1 MYCFLKSTQRN
12 GVKTMKLSR
21 ILPLILVALAGM
33 SVLAQEVPRTFEPNT
48 IYVGADGKFEA
59 DPDTAV
65 INFNIG
71 AQEKQLKDAYARA
84 KRAAEQIR
92 DVLKTNGID
101 PKEAEISS
109 FQVSPIYDWKSA
121 GKRKAVAYRVSS
133 SVTVKLKDFDK
144 VAPIADALGEID
156 VTDTQSIN
164 YTLENT
170 AMAKAR
176 AVEDAT
182 RNARANAEVVAKAGG
197 RTIGNLI
204 YATVDV
210 TEVGPI
216 QPRPPIYAMRA
227 EVASPGAPPPPPT
240 EQFSAQRITIT
251 AHVNA
256 LFGMTAPAK

>member
-1 MYCFLKSTQRN
+1 
-12 GVKTMKLSR
+12 MKLSR
-21 ILPLILVALAGM
+21 ILPLVLLVFTSL
-33 SVLAQEVPRTFEPNT
+33 SVFAQEMPKTFEPNT

-65 INFNIG
+65 ITFNIG
-71 AQEKQLKDAYARA
+71 AQEKQLKDAYGRA

-109 FQVSPIYDWKSA
+109 FQVSPIYDWKST
-121 GKRKAVAYRVSS
+121 GKRKAVGYRVSS
-133 SVTVKLKDFDK
+133 SVTVKLRDFDK
-144 VAPIADALGEID
+144 VAPITDALGEID

-164 YTLENT
+164 YTLENSE
-170 AMAKAR
+170 MAKAR

-182 RNARANAEVVAKAGG
+182 RKARANAEAAARAGG
-197 RTIGNLI
+197 RMIGNLI
-204 YATVDV
+204 YASVDV
-210 TEVGPI
+210 SETTPI
-216 QPRPPIYAMRA
+216 QPRPLIYAMRA
-227 EVASPGAPPPPPT
+227 EATSPGSPPPPT

-256 LFGMTAPAK
+256 LFGMTGAAK

>member
-1 MYCFLKSTQRN
+1 
-12 GVKTMKLSR
+12 MKLSR
-21 ILPLILVALAGM
+21 ILPVLLLTLA
-33 SVLAQEVPRTFEPNT
+33 SLPVLGQELPRTFEPNT

-65 INFNIG
+65 VTFNIG

-92 DVLKTNGID
+92 DILKTNGID
-101 PKEAEISS
+101 PKEAQISG

-133 SVTVKLKDFDK
+133 SVTIKLKDFDK
-144 VAPIADALGEID
+144 VAPITDALGDID

-164 YTLENT
+164 YTLENEE
-170 AMAKAR
+170 AAKAK

-182 RNARANAEVVAKAGG
+182 KKARANAEVAARTGG
-197 RTIGNLI
+197 RSIGNLI
-204 YATVDV
+204 YASVDV
-210 TEVGPI
+210 SEVNPP
-216 QPRPPIYAMRA
+216 QPRPLVYTMRA
-227 EVASPGAPPPPPT
+227 EVASPGAPPPPT

-256 LFGMTAPAK
+256 LFAMTAGAK

>member
-12 GVKTMKLSR
+12 GVKTVKLSR
-21 ILPLILVALAGM
+21 ILLPLLLVFTAM
-33 SVLAQEVPRTFEPNT
+33 SVLAQEMPKTFEPNT

-65 INFNIG
+65 ITFNIG

-92 DVLKTNGID
+92 DILKTNGID

-170 AMAKAR
+170 EVAKAK

-182 RNARANAEVVAKAGG
+182 RKARANAEVAAKAGG
-197 RTIGNLI
+197 RAIGNLI
-204 YATVDV
+204 YASVDV
-210 TEVGPI
+210 SEVGPPP
-216 QPRPPIYAMRA
+216 PRPYMYALDKL
-227 EVASPGAPPPPPT
+227 ASPPGTPQPPPPT

-256 LFGMTAPAK
+256 LFGMQ

>member
-1 MYCFLKSTQRN
+1 
-12 GVKTMKLSR
+12 MKLSR
-21 ILPLILVALAGM
+21 ILPTLLLVFTGLSA
-33 SVLAQEVPRTFEPNT
+33 LAQEMPKTFEPNT

-65 INFNIG
+65 INFNIST
-71 AQEKQLKDAYARA
+71 QEKQLKDAYARA

-109 FQVSPIYDWKSA
+109 FQVSPVYDWKSS

-170 AMAKAR
+170 EVAKAK

-182 RNARANAEVVAKAGG
+182 KKARANAEVAAKAGG
-197 RTIGNLI
+197 RAIGNLI
-204 YATVDV
+204 YAAVDV
-210 TEVGPI
+210 SEITPI
-216 QPRPPIYAMRA
+216 QPRPLIYTMRA
-227 EVASPGAPPPPPT
+227 EVASPGPPPPPT